1 MPMQSAGDRT
11 CETIDPHAVTFCAR
25 ATFRPFIVG
34 VGGMPRSGSSSEK
47 ALAISL
53 RAAVAAGAET
63 LLIAGPELNLPMYNP
78 GDAHRT
84 EAARRLIEAFR
95 RCDGIVIASPG
106 YHGSVSGLIKNA
118 LDYVEDMRSDPRIYF
133 DGVAVGCIAC
143 AAGWQAAGHTL
154 ATLRSIAH
162 ALRGWLTPLGVALN
176 TSINLFD
183 ETGACIDA
191 SAKAQL
197 DAVGRQVVE
206 FALQRRGL
214 AIQA

>member
-1 MPMQSAGDRT
+1 
-11 CETIDPHAVTFCAR
+11 
-25 ATFRPFIVG
+25 
-34 VGGMPRSGSSSEK
+34 
-47 ALAISL
+47 
-53 RAAVAAGAET
+53 
-63 LLIAGPELNLPMYNP
+63 LILGPELNLRMYNP
-78 GDAHRT
+78 ADAHRT
-84 EAARRLIEAFR
+84 EAAQRLIEAFR
-95 RCDGIVIASPG
+95 RRDGMIIASPG
-106 YHGSVSGLIKNA
+106 YHGSVSGLIKNS
-118 LDYVEDMRSDPRIYF
+118 LDYVEDMRSDSRIHF

-162 ALRGWLTPLGVALN
+162 SLRAWPTPLGVALN

-183 ETGACIDA
+183 ETGACIEA

-214 AIQA
+214 AIQG